1 MYIFNIYGC
10 TGTGTSRAALSRN
23 DAVAAIRKN
32 GINDPNKTTKKL
44 KQKKSFFEK
53 CRLGAGR
60 RVAVNRK
67 GRMPPG

>member
-44 KQKKSFFEK
+44 KQKKEVF
-53 CRLGAGR
+53 
-60 RVAVNRK
+60 
-67 GRMPPG
+67 